1 MALGAQQCH
10 QDLRIFP
17 YFCPDILS
25 MLLAFSNAKM
35 ADIAQISFF
44 KVEKK
49 GDNGQ
54 KSQYPSVL
62 LLKKKIAYLNPTG

>member
-1 MALGAQQCH
+1 
-10 QDLRIFP
+10 
-17 YFCPDILS
+17 